1 MNEIYNKAHPNTFA
15 LPASH
20 SSQGILEDALLQ
32 LAKVSDDLGVLLTHI
47 GSFVDW
53 WGDMKQSLH
62 HLESVIPSIK
72 PDGSNPFRTESVT
85 DQWQNVRNDYGLYRK
100 QVHNSIQYEKN

>member
-1 MNEIYNKAHPNTFA
+1 MNNVKNSRPKSISTRVGFRLIKSSPDPVM
-15 LPASH
+15 PAQPPPAYEDPATSH
-20 SSQGILEDALLQ
+20 NSQRILQDALLQ

-53 WGDMKQSLH
+53 WGDMKQSLS
-62 HLESVIPSIK
+62 HLETVIPSIK

-85 DQWQNVRNDYGLYRK
+85 K
-100 QVHNSIQYEKN
+100 